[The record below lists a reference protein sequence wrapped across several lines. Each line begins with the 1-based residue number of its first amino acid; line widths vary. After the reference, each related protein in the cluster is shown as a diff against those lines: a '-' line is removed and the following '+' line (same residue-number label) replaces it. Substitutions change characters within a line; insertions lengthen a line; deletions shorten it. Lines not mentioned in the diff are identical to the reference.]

1 MNKKHL
7 IFLFLPYI
15 LIILIWAVFYIFNLT
30 TYPLS
35 GSEPLRI
42 FISRELTFPEGIFT
56 STFMGYDYFNKLPIY
71 SLILKLSNQLFNG
84 DYIYNSR
91 IVSSLSVL
99 FTVLVSYKFQN
110 SYSKRIAL
118 NISILILITSST
130 LYFGRQAEIDFIS
143 AGIIYLVFLIFIES
157 IKSCETRYAL
167 LLGILAGLE
176 FLIKTPF
183 SILFLTTYYLF
194 FIKKNKKNIYFLLI
208 ILSSFFV
215 LMISYFY
222 ISKFFIQIDPNFIR
236 TEILHRFTP
245 LNLNRML
252 YERIRA
258 LTFYLPS
265 ILIIIYRCNE
275 FKDIFYRKILKF
287 VLIINLIFFLM
298 PGFQAQYIISTALMI
313 NIPAGIKI
321 DYLNAKSDFK
331 INKIIY
337 ITILIALISVFILPK
352 IAFDYRF
359 QKDKDELIKDIQKTE
374 KNYPIFLTRD
384 SLDIFSNAI
393 IRHSIPNSR
402 IKILKTKDQVLPK
415 SFFYLKNFDQNNYI
429 DDFINKKCTKVKNIN
444 YSEARKGFLHEKKF
458 FYLKK
463 VDDCLSN

>member
-1 MNKKHL
+1 
-7 IFLFLPYI
+7 
-15 LIILIWAVFYIFNLT
+15 
-30 TYPLS
+30 
-35 GSEPLRI
+35 
-42 FISRELTFPEGIFT
+42 
-56 STFMGYDYFNKLPIY
+56 
-71 SLILKLSNQLFNG
+71 
-84 DYIYNSR
+84 
-91 IVSSLSVL
+91 
-99 FTVLVSYKFQN
+99 
-110 SYSKRIAL
+110 
-118 NISILILITSST
+118 
-130 LYFGRQAEIDFIS
+130 
-143 AGIIYLVFLIFIES
+143 
-157 IKSCETRYAL
+157 
-167 LLGILAGLE
+167 
-176 FLIKTPF
+176 
-183 SILFLTTYYLF
+183 
-194 FIKKNKKNIYFLLI
+194 
-208 ILSSFFV
+208 
-215 LMISYFY
+215 
-222 ISKFFIQIDPNFIR
+222 
-236 TEILHRFTP
+236 
-245 LNLNRML
+245 
-252 YERIRA
+252 
-258 LTFYLPS
+258 
-265 ILIIIYRCNE
+265 
-275 FKDIFYRKILKF
+275 
-287 VLIINLIFFLM
+287 M